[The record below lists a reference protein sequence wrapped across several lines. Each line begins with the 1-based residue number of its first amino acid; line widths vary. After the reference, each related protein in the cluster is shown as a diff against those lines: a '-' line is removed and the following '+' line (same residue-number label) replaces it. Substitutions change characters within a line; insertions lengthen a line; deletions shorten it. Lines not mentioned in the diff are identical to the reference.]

1 MSEKHP
7 IFTNQAPA
15 PFPVFSQAIVRKDS
29 VYCSGMIGL
38 DVKTNRLVTG
48 GIQAQT
54 DQLVRNLEAV
64 LKEAHSG
71 LQNVLKMTVYITTM
85 DDFAAMNEIYA
96 HYFSAPMPCDRLVP
110 SCSTCQRSHK
120 LCDYEK
126 PNRTPLTR
134 RYLTQIEEELARARS
149 LLQGRH
155 NQSPR
160 FPISEGPSRENSE
173 VVAVAEDPVH
183 SISPASPLSSHQVAL
198 QPHNDSS
205 KLPTHTGNDAGAGS
219 TKPQHASRCVLLPP
233 EVAPQ
238 ATSLDWDE
246 RDNTLQNMSDPKPKS
261 SSDGYFGV
269 SSTRAFLRMTGRQ
282 DELYPPTMM
291 TQTSATATDLVPLS
305 SLAEYVDAYFERCHP
320 LHPLLHETAFRA
332 QMMNL
337 YPRPQ
342 QQLWEMLLYAVAA
355 LGAFSISTSNQ
366 NTDRALFDAARA
378 RFSNDLMET
387 GNKTLVQALTLM
399 SRYLRIR
406 NKLNASYNYL
416 GLANRVAISIGLFKE
431 FSSADSNP
439 FYCEVR
445 RRVWWCLYTLNLEDT
460 IAFSRPQDFPQS
472 GVEVNLPLNIHDL
485 DLTPNTTFVGAEANY
500 TTLYTYLKFGA
511 AFYSTISTAY
521 ASIIGVP
528 YPRARQ
534 LIEYDDNLV
543 REWEASL
550 PAFIREIAIESPR
563 YTLGHAALFWKCLNF
578 RILMY
583 RPFIVWHF
591 IMRHRADPPKAAADP
606 DSVNTTIQ
614 RCQKAAEETITM
626 ISEFWFQQQR
636 SALDG
641 WYALQFLL
649 PAILIP
655 ALCIRNESTSP
666 HSASWQD
673 QIRKAIEVMESISLL
688 LDSAVHTLGIIKSLC
703 SGVVP
708 LENEVSSP
716 HNPPKVLGRD
726 WEPSADANY
735 DTFFEATHQ
744 IL

>member
-96 HYFSAPMPCDRLVP
+96 HYFSAPMPARTCVAVKELPLGALVEMD
-110 SCSTCQRSHK
+110 CIA
-120 LCDYEK
+120 
-126 PNRTPLTR
+126 
-134 RYLTQIEEELARARS
+134 YLTQIEEELARARS
-149 LLQGRH
+149 LLQERH

-205 KLPTHTGNDAGAGS
+205 KPPTHTGNDVGAGS

-291 TQTSATATDLVPLS
+291 TQTSVTATDLMPLS

-460 IAFSRPQDFPQS
+460 IAFSRPQDFPQI

-485 DLTPNTTFVGAEANY
+485 DLTPNTAFVGAEANY

-521 ASIIGVP
+521 ASIISVP

-563 YTLGHAALFWKCLNF
+563 
-578 RILMY
+578 
-583 RPFIVWHF
+583 PFIVWHF
-591 IMRHRADPPKAAADP
+591 IMRHRADPPKAATDP

-744 IL
+744 IFPEYLNFGDLTMFPDLI